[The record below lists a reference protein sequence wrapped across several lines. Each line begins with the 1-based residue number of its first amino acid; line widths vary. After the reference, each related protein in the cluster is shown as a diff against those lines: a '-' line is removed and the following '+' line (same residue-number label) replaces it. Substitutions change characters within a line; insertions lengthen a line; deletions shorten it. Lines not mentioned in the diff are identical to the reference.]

1 MVIALQS
8 KEMSALSQGLC
19 WEGTG
24 TPVEA
29 GQGWNSGAHDV
40 SWHSVSFSCLFSFVS
55 FTYLSARSDFPCD
68 FYSWV
73 VCDNFPFY
81 QRTWLFGPYI
91 SVQLIFIM
99 QKCIE
104 DAVPSLVERLH
115 ESQSWSQ
122 AAEDLCSLHVGTFT
136 SVLTCTCL
144 CVDSLFLYLDQL
156 YYSQDLI

>member
-1 MVIALQS
+1 MMFPGIRL
-8 KEMSALSQGLC
+8 
-19 WEGTG
+19 
-24 TPVEA
+24 
-29 GQGWNSGAHDV
+29 V
-40 SWHSVSFSCLFSFVS
+40 SHVCFSFVS

-68 FYSWV
+68 FCSWV

-104 DAVPSLVERLH
+104 DAVPSLVERLP

-122 AAEDLCSLHVGTFT
+122 AAEYLCSPHGGTST

-156 YYSQDLI
+156 YYSQDLIWGVSSLGEFFCRIDSVSNLVLV